1 MTDADIVIRL
11 ADGAIDTWDSSKY
24 GFTVRQNGNLMIQL
38 AGEITDDSVA
48 IYAAGKWISVIN
60 GQLA

>member
-1 MTDADIVIRL
+1 MNDIVIRTV
-11 ADGAIDTWDSSKY
+11 DGAIDTWDSGKY

-48 IYAAGKWISVIN
+48 IYAAGQWVSVIN
-60 GQLA
+60 GRLA